1 MNQEKKIRD
10 TERKADMIRKDLD
23 GLWQPKQ
30 NDFDETKPTLND
42 KLTQMEKTM
51 TQIKQNMKKESENG
65 MLIKSQNV
73 HLEDLIKSLTEK
85 VATQETEL
93 RAKID
98 NQAVTINYMID
109 SISGLQGSINKLQGG
124 EGGELQQ
131 EPRFLNGAF
140 QNPST
145 SQEFMMVEQQLY
157 KKAHLTEDDID
168 MGSEDQSY
176 RPDKRNPKKGTQP
189 PTDIEEPSAESDDDT
204 PQKGQVIPSVRDIKP
219 ANGGNI
225 LGAGDLADARVS

>member
-124 EGGELQQ
+124 EGGELLQ
-131 EPRFLNGAF
+131 EPRFLNGGF
-140 QNPST
+140 QNPAT
-145 SQEFMMVEQQLY
+145 SQEFMMW
-157 KKAHLTEDDID
+157 A
-168 MGSEDQSY
+168 
-176 RPDKRNPKKGTQP
+176 
-189 PTDIEEPSAESDDDT
+189 
-204 PQKGQVIPSVRDIKP
+204 
-219 ANGGNI
+219 
-225 LGAGDLADARVS
+225 